1 MQETKSK
8 SHFVYEKAAKKP
20 TYKVYLLFLDFFCL
34 WLTKLK
40 GEISMVQAKKNLLI
54 LISTKKK
61 WLFQVVV
68 MQMSM

>member
-1 MQETKSK
+1 M
-8 SHFVYEKAAKKP
+8 KKQP
-20 TYKVYLLFLDFFCL
+20 KNPAYKVYLLFLDFFRL
-34 WLTKLK
+34 WVTKLK

-54 LISTKKK
+54 LISTKK